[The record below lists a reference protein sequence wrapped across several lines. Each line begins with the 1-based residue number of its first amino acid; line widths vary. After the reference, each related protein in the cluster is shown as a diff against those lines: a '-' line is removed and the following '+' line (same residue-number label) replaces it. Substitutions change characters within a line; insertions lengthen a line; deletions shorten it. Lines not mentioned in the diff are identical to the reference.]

1 MLITA
6 ARGISTISSSRARFA
21 FAAAALLLTVHTAAA
36 QTLVWSEEFDGPA
49 IDTATWTYDV
59 GGSGFGNA
67 ELQYYTARP
76 ENARIENGALVIT
89 ALREAYEGKQ
99 FTSARLKTHGR
110 FAFKYGTLQAR
121 IKVPNLQNGLWPAFW
136 LLGRNIGQNVWPS
149 CGEIDILEMG
159 DAAAIAAGTVNRKV
173 SAAAH
178 WDFMGSYAGY
188 SGSTTAA
195 SGLNGTFHTYSVS
208 WTPSLITASLDG
220 VQYWAIDISTVEQN
234 SLEEFHRPFF
244 ILVNMA
250 VGGINFVQI
259 TDPAQITAP
268 MPARLEVDWIR
279 LYDNPYTELYYG
291 EDEVES
297 GNFGVFTETTPV
309 NDAIT
314 YGTDAELYVWNNL
327 TSVPV
332 TPQEGSEAWSF
343 NAAPGN
349 WFGMGA
355 FCLFDRNMSNYSD
368 GHLHFHFKT
377 TSTHTI
383 GFGIASSAA
392 GEGWLDLA
400 NGAAENFGLIRDGNW
415 HEVVIPL
422 NRFGN
427 IDFTTIKQI
436 FMVRGQAPA
445 STVNFSID
453 NIYWTPSVPRPTPQN
468 GSYGI
473 FTETPAHKTAGEF
486 GLGVE
491 GDFFVWEGTLLP
503 MPGMPPPYEGVN
515 NLALTSTPGL
525 VWFGAAFT
533 PNVKH
538 NLTAFR
544 YPESKLRFAMKTTST
559 VTFHSGMKSGNV
571 NDIGQKWIKF
581 MNGSDPYGFVRDGQ
595 WRVVEIPMADIAD
608 AVDLSQ
614 VSQFFELL
622 GTTGPITNIQID
634 DVCLIGGGPAIVP
647 GGTAGDMD
655 CNEIVEMADL
665 PLFVEALLDSAAFD
679 ATHPGCTSERA
690 DMDDS
695 GVADGLDVAGFV
707 GALVGS

>member
-1 MLITA
+1 MLTL
-6 ARGISTISSSRARFA
+6 RISTTMFSIAIVLLIA
-21 FAAAALLLTVHTAAA
+21 PVALA
-36 QTLVWSEEFDGPA
+36 QNLVWSEEFDGPA
-49 IDTATWTYDV
+49 IDTSTWTYDV

-76 ENARIENGALVIT
+76 ENARIESGALVIT
-89 ALREAYEGKQ
+89 ALRESYEGKA

-136 LLGRNIGQNVWPS
+136 LLGRNFGQNVWPS

-178 WDFMGSYAGY
+178 WDFMGSYAGF
-188 SGSTTAA
+188 SGNTTAA
-195 SGLNGTFHTYSVS
+195 AGLNGTFHTYSVS

-220 VQYWAIDISTVEQN
+220 VQFWAIDISTVEAN

-244 ILVNMA
+244 ILVNLA

-291 EDEVES
+291 EDEAES
-297 GNFGVFTETTPV
+297 GSFGVFTETTPV
-309 NDAIT
+309 NNAIT
-314 YGTDAELYVWNNL
+314 YGTDAELYIWNNL
-327 TSVPV
+327 TSVPP
-332 TPQEGSEAWSF
+332 TPYEGSEAWSF
-343 NAAPGN
+343 NAAAGN

-355 FCLFDRNMSNYSD
+355 FCLSDRNMSNYSD

-400 NGAAENFGLIRDGNW
+400 NGAPENFGLIRDGNW

-422 NRFGN
+422 NRFAN

-436 FMVRGQAPA
+436 FMVRGQPPA
-445 STVNFSID
+445 SAVNFSVD

-468 GSYGI
+468 GSFGI
-473 FTETPAHKTAGEF
+473 FTETAAHKTAGEF

-491 GDFFVWEGTLLP
+491 GDFFVWEGTLIPL
-503 MPGMPPPYEGVN
+503 PGMPPPYEGVGG
-515 NLALTSTPGL
+515 LALTSTPGF

-559 VTFHSGMKSGNV
+559 VTFHIGMKSGNV

-595 WRVVEIPMADIAD
+595 WHVVEIPMADIAD
-608 AVDLSQ
+608 TVDLSQ
-614 VSQFFELL
+614 VGQLFELL

-634 DVCLIGGGPAIVP
+634 DVCLIGGGAAIVP
-647 GGTAGDMD
+647 GGIAGDMD
-655 CNEIVEMADL
+655 CNEVVEMADV
-665 PLFVEALLDSAAFD
+665 PLFVEALLDAVAFD
-679 ATHPGCTSERA
+679 AMHPGCGSERA

-695 GVADGLDVAGFV
+695 GIANGLDVAGFV